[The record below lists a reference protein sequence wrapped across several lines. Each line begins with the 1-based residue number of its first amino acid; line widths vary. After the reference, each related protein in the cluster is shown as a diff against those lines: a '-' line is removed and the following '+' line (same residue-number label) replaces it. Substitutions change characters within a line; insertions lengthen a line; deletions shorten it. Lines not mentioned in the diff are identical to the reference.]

1 MGLTTADTA
10 QSPQGP
16 DMLSLGQ
23 KNTRS
28 LGAFMGLSSAP
39 GLCFEEKP
47 LEAPL
52 LGVLTVS

>member
-1 MGLTTADTA
+1 
-10 QSPQGP
+10 
-16 DMLSLGQ
+16 MLSLGQ